1 MTAAAD
7 DARPEARPAEPF
19 VGLRPYE
26 RSEGQ
31 LFKGRD
37 RDAQYLT
44 NKVFASRLTLLYAPS
59 GMGKSSLLRVR
70 VLPALEAEGCRIAY
84 HDAWSGDEPEAH
96 LAATLHRLAL
106 ADRLPDVLGDSA
118 PLIDRV
124 RLLSA
129 DGRTLVLVL
138 DQFEEFLLNHA
149 GRLDPL
155 RAELATLARV
165 PDLDLRIVLAL
176 REEFLADLEPFHE
189 LIANLFQSTYRL
201 EALGDE
207 DIEAAVRDPI
217 EAYGRRC
224 QPELPRQI
232 VADLAAAN
240 AGTRRA
246 SGSGVDL
253 PMLQVVCLEMW
264 RAAVARGRT
273 DLTLDFYRGELGG
286 ADAILDRYVRSKM
299 PAGWRDRVFTA
310 RLMTHLAPPSGLKIS
325 YTASDLAAMTGEAEP
340 RIERELQR
348 LADPKIRIV
357 RPRDYGRQVRY
368 ELQHDALIR
377 RIAPWRDDCLARQ
390 RRWRLAGL
398 GGAALLSV
406 GLVLGGFEL
415 YDRWRLRQA
424 ADQPLA
430 NLACNG
436 SGSAEARKEAAGSL
450 DRVAALLVGHA
461 RAELAW
467 DLLRDRMQRHVGC
480 IAPEHGRSA
489 LDPYSLQRAPDTGRW
504 PFVLSISGDRP
515 FDEDAFLQV
524 WLGVAGR
531 LTERFGVPVPR
542 RLRIERDPG
551 LPLHRVRLLAGD
563 DTLVDTDIGSPAAEA
578 AQPPGLVRLDDA
590 SPLAQRFEARFESEW
605 PQWKPAVAGQPMIEG
620 RWRLVP
626 RWSLPAWKALGVTVL
641 EPGAGLGL
649 VLENLLRREP
659 QRLLAGAAPAQAA
672 RLALDGPGAASPA
685 SKWPQWSTVYAALPV
700 LLAGPHGASQLA
712 LALDA
717 ARGLDDDVRDQA
729 LATFAAEGYVASL
742 RHAAR
747 QPLARPAHFEAPVAP
762 KMTPLPAYAEMQQW
776 MPQPPPP
783 LRVLLGPAL
792 ARAWMPDGRTQPAW
806 MLESIGRLREALYA
820 RRGIVVPDIAIGTA
834 GANEL
839 PGPNAYKVALFDED
853 DAKLPALQL
862 AGTEPQAFEELA
874 QAVAR
879 RLDDSRAAWVTDTQV
894 EAQLASLPAE
904 LRGWIAQRF
913 DAPAPLLMARALLG
927 SEAAATLAPAEAAGR
942 SLRHLPWLMGGLA
955 AWTVLDEG
963 AERATVGDAGAFL
976 RRLQQARGRMA
987 AGAAAATAAGA
998 DDAAIAAAFADG
1010 RVAEGQRRL
1019 AAALQRA
1026 DRGQVQARFV
1036 VAYAEQLRSRV
1047 VDRLRRSCRDVQN
1060 PEGEPAELRAD
1071 LDEAIGAAGA
1081 QAPVLR
1087 LCAAMALPGERQ
1099 GTRNAELAALA
1110 KSTRPA
1116 DWPPEQARWIGEAL
1130 LYGYDALR
1138 DPPEWAR
1145 LAAEWFA
1152 DGLARLPRDTA
1163 DDALA
1168 SLHNR
1173 CGEVEAAAALCW
1185 QAIDLAARR
1194 LADLPS
1200 PAIDLA
1206 LALADLPALPG
1217 TRSAAEWSA
1226 EAERRVA
1233 SAPLGREQRAHYAL
1247 WSRYVRAYLRYKS
1260 LGPGDAAALKALD
1273 GELAALEKPAV
1284 AGLPRLLRIH
1294 LALEMLDDAPAA
1306 ARLAQEALQQPQ
1318 DRTATELLSLA
1329 MLAALRQ
1336 GDAQALERELRRI
1349 EAAVDKADHEQRSEL
1364 LLLSAVGRLMQGGD
1378 ADWRSAGTRYLATGH
1393 TYVNVVAMLMH
1404 QRMEAGSE
1412 RDEAGFFIQRRWSQV
1427 DRSSWPRR
1435 LAAGVPRAWYEMLL
1449 GAYLGQVDPQDIL
1462 GPLATPETLAASPFA
1477 HLPYPL
1483 ASLRADAH
1491 FYEAL
1496 RAQRTG
1502 DRAAAR
1508 QHLQQVIDLGQRE
1521 NLEYHM
1527 ARHLLAAR

>member
-96 LAATLHRLAL
+96 LAATLRRLAL

-138 DQFEEFLLNHA
+138 DQFEEFLRNHA

-201 EALGDE
+201 EPLGDD

-217 EAYGRRC
+217 EAYGRHC
-224 QPELPRQI
+224 QPELPKHI

-246 SGSGVDL
+246 IGSGVDL

-264 RAAVARGRT
+264 RAAVARERT

-325 YTASDLAAMTGEAEP
+325 YTAPDLAAMTGEAEA

-390 RRWRLAGL
+390 RRWRLAGI
-398 GGAALLSV
+398 GGTALLALV
-406 GLVLGGFEL
+406 LVLGAFEL
-415 YDRWRLRQA
+415 LDRWRLRQA
-424 ADQPLA
+424 ADLPLA
-430 NLACNG
+430 NLACDG
-436 SGSAEARKEAAGSL
+436 GGSAEARREAAGSL

-461 RAELAW
+461 RGELAW
-467 DLLRDRMQRHVGC
+467 DLLRDRMQRHLGC

-489 LDPYSLQRAPDTGRW
+489 LDPYSLQRAPAAGRW

-524 WLGVAGR
+524 WQGVAGR
-531 LTERFGVPVPR
+531 LTERSGVPVPR
-542 RLRIERDPG
+542 RVRIERDPG
-551 LPLHRVRLLAGD
+551 LPLHRVRLLASD
-563 DTLVDTDIGSPAAEA
+563 DTLVDTDIASPSAES

-605 PQWKPAVAGQPMIEG
+605 PQWKPVVAGQPMIEG

-626 RWSLPAWKALGVTVL
+626 RWSLPAWKALGVTVY

-672 RLALDGPGAASPA
+672 RLALEGPGAMPPE
-685 SKWPQWSTVYAALPV
+685 SKPPPWSTVYAALPV
-700 LLAGPHGASQLA
+700 LLAGPHGARQLA

-742 RHAAR
+742 RHGAR
-747 QPLARPAHFEAPVAP
+747 QALARQMRYETPATQKWPPAA
-762 KMTPLPAYAEMQQW
+762 AYAEMQQW

-820 RRGIVVPDIAIGTA
+820 RRGVVVPDIAIGAA
-834 GANEL
+834 GVNEL

-862 AGTEPQAFEELA
+862 ASTEPKAFEELA

-879 RLDDSRAAWVTDTQV
+879 RLDDSRAAWVTETQV
-894 EAQLASLPAE
+894 EARLAGLPAE
-904 LRGWIAQRF
+904 LRDWLAQRF
-913 DAPAPLLMARALLG
+913 DAPALLLVARALLG
-927 SEAAATLAPAEAAGR
+927 SEAATTLAPAEAAGR

-963 AERATVGDAGAFL
+963 AERATVGDAAAFL
-976 RRLQQARGRMA
+976 RRLQQARGRTA
-987 AGAAAATAAGA
+987 EAATAE
-998 DDAAIAAAFADG
+998 DALMASAFADG
-1010 RVAEGQRRL
+1010 RVAEGRRRL

-1026 DRGQVQARFV
+1026 DRGPVQARFV
-1036 VAYAEQLRSRV
+1036 AAYADQLRIRV
-1047 VDRLRRSCRDVQN
+1047 IDRLRRSCRDVQN
-1060 PEGEPAELRAD
+1060 PQGDPDELRAD
-1071 LDEAIGAAGA
+1071 LEESIGDTGA
-1081 QAPVLR
+1081 PAPVLR

-1110 KSTRPA
+1110 KGTRPA
-1116 DWPPEQARWIGEAL
+1116 DWPPEQTRWIGEAL

-1138 DPPEWAR
+1138 DPPEWAG

-1163 DDALA
+1163 DEALA

-1194 LADLPS
+1194 LAELPS

-1217 TRSAAEWSA
+1217 TRSAAEWAA

-1233 SAPLGREQRAHYAL
+1233 SAPLSREQRTHYAL
-1247 WSRYVRAYLRYKS
+1247 WARYVRAYLRYKG
-1260 LGPGDAAALKALD
+1260 LGAGDAAALKALD
-1273 GELAALEKPAV
+1273 GELAALEKPAL

-1306 ARLAQEALQQPQ
+1306 SRLAQEALLQQ
-1318 DRTATELLSLA
+1318 DRIDPELLSLA

-1349 EAAVDKADHEQRSEL
+1349 EAAVDKAAREQRSEL

-1378 ADWRSAGTRYLATGH
+1378 ADWRSAGSRYLATGH
-1393 TYVNVVAMLMH
+1393 KYVNVMAMLMH

-1412 RDEAGFFIQRRWSQV
+1412 RDQAEFFIRRRWRQV
-1427 DRSSWPRR
+1427 DPSSWPRR

-1449 GAYLGQVDPQDIL
+1449 GAYLNEVDPQRIL
-1462 GPLATPETLAASPFA
+1462 GPLASPQTLAASEFA

-1508 QHLQQVIDLGQRE
+1508 QHLQQVIDVGQRE